1 MTDMRLPDGYHS
13 LNPYIVADD
22 VEDLIDFLVRVFGGE
37 ERDRSLRQD
46 GRVDHSDVLIGDSI
60 VMLSEASE
68 AYPPRPCVVFAYVDD
83 ADATVAEAV
92 AAGATL
98 LMAPADQTWGDR
110 VGGFV
115 DPANNRWWVGTHRP
129 KT

>member
-1 MTDMRLPDGYHS
+1 MTGIRLPDGYHS

-22 VEDLIDFLVRVFGGE
+22 VEDLIEFLVRVFHGT
-37 ERDRSLRQD
+37 ERERTLRPD

-83 ADATVAEAV
+83 VDATIADAL

-98 LMAPADQTWGDR
+98 LMTPADQPWGDR

-115 DPANNRWWVGTHRP
+115 DAANNRWWVATHRP
-129 KT
+129 KM